1 MAGRFVGESG
11 PELIGPIGPNGPR
24 RVVSGAPIYQAVPIR
39 RAFTEAL
46 HPRGTGAAGGQFV
59 AAGTSSAA
67 KKTAPAKKAAT
78 GKARPAKG
86 GGNLSFDG
94 KRGAGYGV
102 KGGDKRVKAL
112 QQALNR
118 LGLTDGNGNKLAVD
132 GKLGPRTTAAIKKA
146 QRKLGLKA
154 DGVVTPALLAQL
166 TKAKKLEK
174 AKKVAKKAA
183 KKVAPR
189 KAMPRPE
196 RSGKGGEKRAP
207 VVIKA
212 GS

>member
-1 MAGRFVGESG
+1 MTWITDHS
-11 PELIGPIGPNGPR
+11 P
-24 RVVSGAPIYQAVPIR
+24 QAQME
-39 RAFTEAL
+39 RAFTEQL

-59 AAGTSSAA
+59 AAGAGA
-67 KKTAPAKKAAT
+67 QKQAPKKAAPA
-78 GKARPAKG
+78 GKKRAAG

-102 KGGDKRVKAL
+102 KGGDKRVRAL
-112 QQALNR
+112 QTALNR
-118 LGLTDGNGNKLAVD
+118 LGLTDGSGKKLAVD

-154 DGVVTPALLAQL
+154 DGVVTPALLRQI
-166 TKAKKLEK
+166 TTAKKLEK
-174 AKKVAKKAA
+174 AKAVKKVAKKAVA
-183 KKVAPR
+183 KKVT
-189 KAMPRPE
+189 PRPV

-207 VVIKA
+207 VEIKA